1 MQLCN
6 FSAAFISHLSGL
18 HINLIF
24 LGQDREDG
32 SEISG
37 NGVHFPLQVGGTP
50 SQSSEEQSEQP
61 MVSQCIGRL
70 EAKII
75 EDIEKSEGKE
85 IALGQ

>member
-61 MVSQCIGRL
+61 TESQLICSL
-70 EAKII
+70 VAK
-75 EDIEKSEGKE
+75 KLQRTLKNR
-85 IALGQ
+85 Q

>member
-1 MQLCN
+1 MRRVN
-6 FSAAFISHLSGL
+6 
-18 HINLIF
+18 
-24 LGQDREDG
+24 
-32 SEISG
+32 
-37 NGVHFPLQVGGTP
+37 FPLQVGGTP